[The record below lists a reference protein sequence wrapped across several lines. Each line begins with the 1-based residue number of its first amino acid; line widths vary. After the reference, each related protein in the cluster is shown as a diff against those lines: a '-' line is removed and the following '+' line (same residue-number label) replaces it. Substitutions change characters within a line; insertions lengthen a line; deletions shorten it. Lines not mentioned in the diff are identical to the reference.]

1 MMATSIFDGERVRL
15 VALDPEEGARP
26 YIRWCRDSEY
36 QRLADDDA
44 IRLWELGQEKEF
56 SEKLLE
62 SVYLF
67 MIRTRAEDKVIGTLD
82 LHNINWSVGDAWVGI
97 GVGEREYWGRG
108 YGTEAMQ
115 LIVRY
120 GFEQLNLRRIS
131 LTVFEYNQRAVH
143 SYQKIGFQEEGR
155 MRQWV
160 NREGR
165 RWDLIYMGL
174 LRADWEALNP
184 RIAR

>member
-1 MMATSIFDGERVRL
+1 MIISETVRL
-15 VALDPEEGARP
+15 RAIERQDLPLFVAWLNDPEVRQHLLVNIPLSQAQEDGWFDRMLARP
-26 YIRWCRDSEY
+26 LEEQPLGIEVRTPEGW
-36 QRLADDDA
+36 RLVGNCSFFDLDWRNRCCE
-44 IRLWELGQEKEF
+44 IGIF
-56 SEKLLE
+56 
-62 SVYLF
+62 
-67 MIRTRAEDKVIGTLD
+67 IGDK
-82 LHNINWSVGDAWVGI
+82 
-97 GVGEREYWGRG
+97 EYWGRG
-108 YGTEAMQ
+108 YGTEDMQ

-131 LTVFEYNQRAVH
+131 LTVFEYNQRAVR

-155 MRQWV
+155 MRQLV